1 MSKMAELLQQ
11 KKEIEKKIAEESKAG
26 RAEAV
31 KQVREMIKQ
40 YKITATDLK
49 GLLKTRK
56 TKAQMEA
63 EAAKKA
69 TTTTRKLPS

>member
-1 MSKMAELLQQ
+1 MNKMAELLQQ
-11 KKEIEKKIAEESKAG
+11 KREIEEKISEEAKAG
-26 RAEAV
+26 RTEAV

-63 EAAKKA
+63 ANAKKL
-69 TTTTRKLPS
+69 TTTTKNVEK